1 VEVSRRSSGVA
12 KADGHASAS
21 PCRVMVARTM
31 CPPILPRGKI
41 DQETFNTEGTEGRE
55 VTEDALSRA
64 STVTVL
70 DPAVPRVAR

>member
-1 VEVSRRSSGVA
+1 
-12 KADGHASAS
+12 
-21 PCRVMVARTM
+21 MVARTM